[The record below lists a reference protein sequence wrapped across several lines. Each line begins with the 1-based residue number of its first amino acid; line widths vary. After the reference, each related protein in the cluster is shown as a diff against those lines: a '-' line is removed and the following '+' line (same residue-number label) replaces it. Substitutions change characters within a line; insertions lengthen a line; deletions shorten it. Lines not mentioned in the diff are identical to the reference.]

1 MSTHVLTHDPPSA
14 NASGSYQSRK
24 PQKKSSFLS
33 LRREQRSPT
42 SPETSASAGGGRSH
56 AIDKSTSPSAFHAF
70 QDVSRP
76 VISRPTELGSR
87 SHNRRPSKTT
97 SLRHDT
103 GYSRGTRERERE
115 RERELQLEAEK
126 DREEEYEATELG
138 FVDFPSFD
146 QRSSRSRGSESTKAR
161 SRVRSGPSSKR
172 SFPGHAHGDPY
183 SYPVRDS
190 NSSSLSQFTDIPQTP
205 VDDSFF
211 RDPIFGSQVVVA
223 APVAGVET
231 MDALVDGM
239 NHFGGDDHFMG
250 MGGMSARSKFSAKS
264 GFHPLYQPPL
274 PTPPPGV
281 KLGGAMPRKS
291 PARSRGSDADEE
303 EDVNRTRSPLT
314 KPRRSP
320 RPQPSRSDTIRPD
333 RPDTADTIK
342 SAPTHS
348 PTSPTSP
355 GPEKRP
361 QTSPQR
367 TVAPSISEI
376 IRAHAP
382 PEQQVRSRKS
392 SYATSYGH
400 GSQLTHGKQP
410 EPEPVVVAQA
420 AEDEGDLISRSSVDT
435 LAEEIQRTIQ
445 AEKRASVVPRALHKA
460 RSFQYSHVSEASRPA
475 SSPRTDTRRE
485 SSIFSY
491 STTISD
497 QPPLPPLDM
506 MGLTKV
512 PVNSPSQ
519 TIAQYLRSTRL
530 TTLLRLTRSPH
541 ASRGNPLTVSLS
553 DLGSPTGFPLVVFL
567 GLGCVR
573 HIMGLY
579 DEMAECMGIR
589 LITIDRWGLGRTEVP
604 KNKSARGIPEWAGIV
619 EEVLDQLGIDQCSVM
634 AHSAGAPYAMAFA
647 NRFPERI
654 RGEVCL
660 LAPWV
665 AGGEGGG
672 YKWLKY
678 VPNGL
683 LKTAQAAEWK
693 VQAWML
699 GKPPTIAFEGIG
711 FEVKTASTTPSANSS
726 TSALDTPRSPPNS
739 ASTVTPS
746 LAALQEQEPR
756 PSISSV
762 AFSEYDDL
770 RDFEGCFESRS
781 TLGRASSS
789 SQRKRVVSDCKSGS
803 SVQTTM
809 RKPSR
814 GFLGRFKSGTNNQQV
829 PSPTPE
835 KPTGGGAK
843 KLKALR
849 SMGSLK
855 GRSRPSTGNKMSDP
869 PVPTPP
875 WIPPASIGGS
885 EVGLGLDQLDWSN
898 SSLRTSRSP
907 SPALKHKDLP
917 PLDLSRDIC
926 SPTPSSRTGGRRSIS
941 FTAGSPS
948 SPPLVQSP
956 QANGAR
962 SPTSAQSF
970 QVALGNA
977 LLAASHS
984 ESSKGTH
991 NDLLQ
996 ILNHDRQPWGFS
1008 YTAYPHNVRI
1018 WYGDRDEK
1026 IAENA
1031 VRWMENAMGPDKCQ
1045 VKVIKGA
1052 DHSLMFKS
1060 SVVIEVLEHIA
1071 EYWRDCEPPS
1081 SSFL

>member
-1 MSTHVLTHDPPSA
+1 MATRVLTNDSPSP
-14 NASGSYQSRK
+14 NASSSQPPRR

-33 LRREQRSPT
+33 LRREQRSPPPA
-42 SPETSASAGGGRSH
+42 SPDPSLAAVRSH
-56 AIDKSTSPSAFHAF
+56 TADKSTSPSSFHAF

-76 VISRPTELGSR
+76 IISRPADLGSR
-87 SHNRRPSKTT
+87 GHTRRPSKTT
-97 SLRHDT
+97 SLRHDSA
-103 GYSRGTRERERE
+103 GHSKSTRERERGVQGQQEVQKPKE
-115 RERELQLEAEK
+115 REI
-126 DREEEYEATELG
+126 DLG

-146 QRSSRSRGSESTKAR
+146 HQSTRSRGSESAKAR
-161 SRVRSGPSSKR
+161 SRARSGPSSKR
-172 SFPGHAHGDPY
+172 GIPGHASSDFY
-183 SYPVRDS
+183 SYPIRDS
-190 NSSSLSQFTDIPQTP
+190 NSSSLSHFTDTPQTP

-211 RDPIFGSQVVVA
+211 RDPVFGSQVVVA
-223 APVAGVET
+223 APIAGVET

-250 MGGMSARSKFSAKS
+250 MGGMSGRHKFSTKS

-281 KLGGAMPRKS
+281 TLGGALPRKAS
-291 PARSRGSDADEE
+291 SRTRRDSDADED
-303 EDVNRTRSPLT
+303 EDATRTRSPLS
-314 KPRRSP
+314 KPRKNQ
-320 RPQPSRSDTIRPD
+320 RPAPSQSGTV
-333 RPDTADTIK
+333 RPDTAYTVK
-342 SAPTHS
+342 STPS
-348 PTSPTSP
+348 PRQSTSP
-355 GPEKRP
+355 GSESYEKRP

-367 TVAPSISEI
+367 NVAPSISEI

-382 PEQQVRSRKS
+382 LEQQVRSRKS
-392 SYATSYGH
+392 SHATSYGH
-400 GSQLTHGKQP
+400 GSQHTHGKQL
-410 EPEPVVVAQA
+410 EPEPVVAPQPTD
-420 AEDEGDLISRSSVDT
+420 EEGDLISRSSVDT
-435 LAEEIQRTIQ
+435 LAEEIQHTIRVQKPPSIASRTVH
-445 AEKRASVVPRALHKA
+445 RAQ
-460 RSFQYSHVSEASRPA
+460 SFQQYPHAASESGRTA
-475 SSPRTDTRRE
+475 SSPRADTRRE

-530 TTLLRLTRSPH
+530 TTLLRLTRFPH

-589 LITIDRWGLGRTEVP
+589 LITIDRWGLGRTDVP
-604 KNKSARGIPEWAGIV
+604 KNKTAKGIPEWAGVV
-619 EEVLDQLGIDQCSVM
+619 EEVLDQLNIDQCSIM

-647 NRFPERI
+647 NKFPERI

-711 FEVKTASTTPSANSS
+711 FEAPKTPSANSS
-726 TSALDTPRSPPNS
+726 TSVLDACRSPPNS
-739 ASTVTPS
+739 ASTITPG

-756 PSISSV
+756 PSTSSA

-770 RDFEGCFESRS
+770 RDFEGYFESHS
-781 TLGRASSS
+781 TIGRASSS
-789 SQRKRVVSDCKSGS
+789 SQRQRVMSECKSGS
-803 SVQTTM
+803 TPNSTT

-814 GFLGRFKSGTNNQQV
+814 GFLGRFKSSGSVNQQT

-835 KPTGGGAK
+835 KPSNGTGK

-855 GRSRPSTGNKMSDP
+855 GRSRPGTAGKMSDP

-875 WIPPASIGGS
+875 WIPPTTNGS
-885 EVGLGLDQLDWSN
+885 EVGLGLDQFDWTN
-898 SSLRTSRSP
+898 TSLHSSRSP
-907 SPALKHKDLP
+907 SPSMKHKDLP
-917 PLDLSRDIC
+917 PLDLSHDTR
-926 SPTPSSRTGGRRSIS
+926 SPSTRPGGRRSIS

-956 QANGAR
+956 QTTG
-962 SPTSAQSF
+962 SKTPVTAQSF
-970 QVALGNA
+970 QAALGNA
-977 LLAASHS
+977 LIAASHS

-991 NDLLQ
+991 GDLLQ

-1008 YTAYPHNVRI
+1008 YGAYPHNVRV

-1060 SVVIEVLEHIA
+1060 SVVIEVLEHTA
-1071 EYWRDCEPPS
+1071 EYWRDWE
-1081 SSFL
+1081 

>member
-1 MSTHVLTHDPPSA
+1 MSTRVLAHDSPASNTSGPSQA
-14 NASGSYQSRK
+14 SRK
-24 PQKKSSFLS
+24 PQKKASFLS
-33 LRREQRSPT
+33 LRREQRST
-42 SPETSASAGGGRSH
+42 SSPDPSAGLARSH
-56 AIDKSTSPSAFHAF
+56 AADKSTSPSAFHAF

-87 SHNRRPSKTT
+87 SHNRRPSKTA
-97 SLRHDT
+97 SLRHDA
-103 GYSRGTRERERE
+103 GYSKNTRERERE
-115 RERELQLEAEK
+115 RERGEQQQVG
-126 DREEEYEATELG
+126 REREIDLG
-138 FVDFPSFD
+138 FVDFPSLD
-146 QRSSRSRGSESTKAR
+146 ERSSRSRGGESAKAR
-161 SRVRSGPSSKR
+161 SRVRSGPSGSR
-172 SFPGHAHGDPY
+172 AFPGHVNGDFY
-183 SYPVRDS
+183 SYPIRDS
-190 NSSSLSQFTDIPQTP
+190 NSSSLSHFTDTPQTP
-205 VDDSFF
+205 VDESYF
-211 RDPIFGSQVVVA
+211 RDPVFGSQVVVA
-223 APVAGVET
+223 APISGVET

-264 GFHPLYQPPL
+264 GFHPLYHPPL

-281 KLGGAMPRKS
+281 TLGGALPRKAATR
-291 PARSRGSDADEE
+291 ARDSDGE
-303 EDVNRTRSPLT
+303 EDEDTTRTRSPPP
-314 KPRRSP
+314 KPRKNQ
-320 RPQPSRSDTIRPD
+320 RPPPSRSDTIRPD
-333 RPDTADTIK
+333 TADTIK
-342 SAPTHS
+342 SVPS
-348 PTSPTSP
+348 PRPSLSPSTESYTR
-355 GPEKRP
+355 RP

-400 GSQLTHGKQP
+400 GSQYTHSKQT
-410 EPEPVVVAQA
+410 EPEPVVEPPVT
-420 AEDEGDLISRSSVDT
+420 EDEGELISRSSVDT

-445 AEKRASVVPRALHKA
+445 AQKRASVAPRALHKA
-460 RSFQYSHVSEASRPA
+460 RSFQHPQANAETSRPA
-475 SSPRTDTRRE
+475 SSPRTDSRRE

-497 QPPLPPLDM
+497 QPALPPLDM

-589 LITIDRWGLGRTEVP
+589 LITIDRWGLGRTDVP
-604 KNKSARGIPEWAGIV
+604 RNKSAKGIPEWAGVV
-619 EEVLDQLGIDQCSVM
+619 EEVLDQLNIDQCSIM

-711 FEVKTASTTPSANSS
+711 FDVKRAPATPSTNSSMSALDSYQSPPNTASTITPTRTPSQ
-726 TSALDTPRSPPNS
+726 D
-739 ASTVTPS
+739 
-746 LAALQEQEPR
+746 QEPR
-756 PSISSV
+756 PSTSSA

-781 TLGRASSS
+781 TLGRTSSS
-789 SQRKRVVSDCKSGS
+789 SQRKRVVSESKFGS
-803 SVQTTM
+803 AANSTS
-809 RKPSR
+809 RKPSK
-814 GFLGRFKSGTNNQQV
+814 GFLGRFKTGSSSQQTG
-829 PSPTPE
+829 SPTPE
-835 KPTGGGAK
+835 KAGSGAGK

-855 GRSRPSTGNKMSDP
+855 GRSRPGTASKLSDP

-875 WIPPASIGGS
+875 WIPPPTTNGS
-885 EVGLGLDQLDWSN
+885 EIGLGLDQFDWPKT
-898 SSLRTSRSP
+898 SLRSSQSP
-907 SPALKHKDLP
+907 SPPSKHKDLP
-917 PLDLSRDIC
+917 PLDVSQEARSC
-926 SPTPSSRTGGRRSIS
+926 NPSTRLGGRRSIS

-948 SPPLVQSP
+948 SPPPFVHSP
-956 QANGAR
+956 QTASSKTPN
-962 SPTSAQSF
+962 SAQSF
-970 QVALGNA
+970 QAALGNA
-977 LLAASHS
+977 LIAASHS

-991 NDLLQ
+991 GDLLQ

-1008 YTAYPHNVRI
+1008 YGAYPHNVRV

-1031 VRWMENAMGPDKCQ
+1031 VRWMESAMGPDKCQ

-1071 EYWRDCEPPS
+1071 EYWRDCKPTPYRSEVDY
-1081 SSFL
+1081 

>member
-1 MSTHVLTHDPPSA
+1 MSTHAFMHDPPSSSNA
-14 NASGSYQSRK
+14 NGFQPARK
-24 PQKKSSFLS
+24 PHKKSSFLS
-33 LRREQRSPT
+33 LRREQRFPT
-42 SPETSASAGGGRSH
+42 SADPSDGPARSH
-56 AIDKSTSPSAFHAF
+56 AQGDKSSSPSAFHAF

-76 VISRPTELGSR
+76 IISRPTELGSR

-97 SLRHDT
+97 SLRHDA
-103 GYSRGTRERERE
+103 GYSRGLREREHERERE
-115 RERELQLEAEK
+115 ADYERGLQQQEAGKEK
-126 DREEEYEATELG
+126 EIELG
-138 FVDFPSFD
+138 FVDFPTVD
-146 QRSSRSRGSESTKAR
+146 HHSSRSRGSESSSKTR
-161 SRVRSGPSSKR
+161 SRARSGPPSKR
-172 SFPGHAHGDPY
+172 SFPGHAGGDFY
-183 SYPVRDS
+183 GYPIRDS

-205 VDDSFF
+205 VDDSYSYL
-211 RDPIFGSQVVVA
+211 RDPVFGSHVVVA

-239 NHFGGDDHFMG
+239 NHFDGDDHFMG
-250 MGGMSARSKFSAKS
+250 MGGMSGRHKFSAKS
-264 GFHPLYQPPL
+264 GFHPLYHPPL
-274 PTPPPGV
+274 PKPPPGIT
-281 KLGGAMPRKS
+281 LGGALPRKPS
-291 PARSRGSDADEE
+291 GKSRGSDADED
-303 EDVNRTRSPLT
+303 EDTTRTQPPPT
-314 KPRRSP
+314 PKKSP
-320 RPQPSRSDTIRPD
+320 RPPPVRSDTI

-342 SAPTHS
+342 SAPS
-348 PTSPTSP
+348 PHTAASSPAEP
-355 GPEKRP
+355 REKRP

-382 PEQQVRSRKS
+382 PEQQ
-392 SYATSYGH
+392 
-400 GSQLTHGKQP
+400 QTHGKCP
-410 EPEPVVVAQA
+410 EPEAVAAVKA

-435 LAEEIQRTIQ
+435 LAEEIHHTIQ
-445 AEKRASVVPRALHKA
+445 AEKRASVANRTLHKA
-460 RSFQYSHVSEASRPA
+460 KSFQYTQVVPDSSRSV
-475 SSPRTDTRRE
+475 SSPRPDGRRE

-497 QPPLPPLDM
+497 QPPLPPLDA

-579 DEMAECMGIR
+579 DEMAACMGIR

-604 KNKSARGIPEWAGIV
+604 KNKSARGIPEWASLV
-619 EEVLDQLGIDQCSVM
+619 EEVLDHLNIDQCSVM

-647 NRFPERI
+647 NRYPERI

-683 LKTAQAAEWK
+683 LKTAQAAEWRL
-693 VQAWML
+693 QAWML

-711 FEVKTASTTPSANSS
+711 FDVKTAPGTPSANSS
-726 TSALDTPRSPPNS
+726 SSAIDETRSPPNT

-746 LAALQEQEPR
+746 LAALQEQDPR
-756 PSISSV
+756 PSTSSV

-770 RDFEGCFESRS
+770 RDFNGCFESRS
-781 TLGRASSS
+781 TIGRASSS
-789 SQRKRVVSDCKSGS
+789 SQRKRVVSECKSAS
-803 SVQTTM
+803 MNQATS
-809 RKPSR
+809 RRPSR
-814 GFLGRFKSGTNNQQV
+814 GFLGRFKSGASNQ
-829 PSPTPE
+829 PTPTSTPE
-835 KPTGGGAK
+835 RASSGPSKT
-843 KLKALR
+843 LKALR

-855 GRSRPSTGNKMSDP
+855 GRSRPGTGSKMSDP
-869 PVPTPP
+869 PIPTPP
-875 WIPPASIGGS
+875 WISSPSTERTEI
-885 EVGLGLDQLDWSN
+885 GLGLEHFDWSN
-898 SSLRTSRSP
+898 TSLQSSRPP
-907 SPALKHKDLP
+907 SPLQKHKELPP
-917 PLDLSRDIC
+917 PLDLSRNVS
-926 SPTPSSRTGGRRSIS
+926 SPTPSTRAGGRRSIS

-948 SPPLVQSP
+948 SPPLAQSP
-956 QANGAR
+956 QTTGYR
-962 SPTSAQSF
+962 SPSNAQSF
-970 QVALGNA
+970 QAALGNA
-977 LLAASHS
+977 LIAASHS

-991 NDLLQ
+991 GDLLQ

-1008 YTAYPHNVRI
+1008 YAAYPHNVRI

-1071 EYWRDCEPPS
+1071 EYWRDWN
-1081 SSFL
+1081 